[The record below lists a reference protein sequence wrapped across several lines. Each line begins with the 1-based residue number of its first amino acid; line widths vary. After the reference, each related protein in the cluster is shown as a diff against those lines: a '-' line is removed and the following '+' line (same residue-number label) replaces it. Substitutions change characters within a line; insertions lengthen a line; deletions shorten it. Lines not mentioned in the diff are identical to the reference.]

1 MNDQPAS
8 QDPSELSYWAEI
20 LAGSPPALELPTS
33 HTRAP
38 GQSSREARLEL
49 SIDGQLLDG
58 LANLASSKRA
68 SFSDALLVS
77 FLVLLQRS
85 SGQTDMVLGVQSGTR
100 VLPIR
105 FDLSGNPSPNQLF
118 TDALGVVAAAS
129 EHASLSLE
137 ELLDGLGK
145 KSLFS
150 VAFGSAD
157 SVRSS
162 ETVDLALQ
170 VDEADRKL
178 TFSFNAELFDAAAV
192 ERMSG
197 HFATLLA
204 GIVADSNQPIG
215 RLPFLTESELHQIL
229 VEWNDKGLDFPRD
242 ATLHGLVEER
252 VEISPDAVAARFN
265 GESLTYRELNTR
277 ANQVAHYLRKLGVG
291 PDVMVG
297 VSVDRSLEM
306 VIGLLGLAKAG
317 GAYMPMDPAYPA
329 SRLVYM
335 VEDSKVKVLLTQKHL
350 ADSLPASEATIVL
363 LDDASQFDGESASNP
378 DLGADCQNLA
388 YVIYTS
394 GSTGAPKGV
403 LLNHQGRVN
412 NFLDFNRRFSVGE
425 GDAIIALAS
434 LSFDM
439 CAYDVFGT
447 LAAGATIVL
456 PDPSGM
462 QDPAH
467 WAQLINDNNVTTW
480 HTAPAMLK
488 MYVDYLEVHPTL
500 APKSLRLVLLGGDWI
515 PVTLPDRLRA
525 LVPNTQVISMGGATE
540 CSMDSTIFEIKEVD
554 PAWNSIPYGEPM
566 TNQLAY
572 VLDANLQ
579 PVPVGAPGELYL
591 GGIGVGR
598 GYFERPELTAERFLD
613 NPFLADPAERMYRT
627 GDLARWMP
635 DGNLEL
641 IGRIDSQV
649 KIRGYRI
656 ELGEIESRLREHPAV
671 KEGVVVTKADAAGEK
686 RLVAY
691 IVQDPE
697 WTGPEEEESDL
708 GSEQVEQ
715 WEAVYDHAYS
725 AKAHDEVEDPT
736 FNIVS
741 WDSSY
746 TNQAIPEEQMRLWV
760 DQTVERIQ
768 RTKPDRV
775 LEIGCGM
782 GLLLF
787 RIAPTCSRYIGHDFS
802 KVALDYVAKHREPL
816 GLPQVELA
824 RKWADDFEGIE
835 DNSLDSVVLNSIILD
850 FPDMDYLM
858 KVIRGSAKAVKPG
871 GTIFLGDIRGL
882 PLIESYQSSVQLFQ
896 AGDDSPTDQLK
907 ARVRRLIRHEEEL
920 VIDPRFFPWLAT
932 QLSEVG
938 IVQIELKRG
947 TFTNELN
954 AYRYDVTVHI
964 GEIAKLPQADAA
976 WLEWEANQLDTA
988 TLQAKLESDK
998 PELLCVRGIPNARVQ
1013 RDVCNVELLNSE
1025 DCPATAREVRAA
1037 LDADPLASSGLNPE
1051 DLRELGES
1059 LGYLVEIRFFSDL
1072 TSGRFDAAFLR
1083 KNSADADRAAMLFPD
1098 QTGLPIDSTLRARD
1112 FANSPMMGKL
1122 SRRLAPELR
1131 THLGKELPEYMV
1143 PALYETLESMP
1154 LSPNGKVDRKRLPEP
1169 DTSRQDMGSDYQA
1182 PATPV
1187 EEMVAGIWMD
1197 VLALDRVGTDDAFL
1211 ELGGHSLLAVLI
1223 QTRLNQIFPYEISLQ
1238 DIFEYPTVAELSKR
1252 IEERGSD
1259 TGIDATEICEI
1270 LQSIDS
1276 LSDEEVA
1283 DQIGANE

>member
-1 MNDQPAS
+1 MPSACAGRLEVSLDGQLWSRFAELAANEGAQLPEAILASLLVLLHRNGGQSDLVVGVELATGSGPVVLPLRFDLTGQPAF
-8 QDPSELSYWAEI
+8 SELLKRTRQVIDDAKQHADASLEAI
-20 LAGSPPALELPTS
+20 LEALGLPDRAALFSVVFAPNDLPTS
-33 HTRAP
+33 C
-38 GQSSREARLEL
+38 
-49 SIDGQLLDG
+49 D
-58 LANLASSKRA
+58 
-68 SFSDALLVS
+68 
-77 FLVLLQRS
+77 
-85 SGQTDMVLGVQSGTR
+85 
-100 VLPIR
+100 
-105 FDLSGNPSPNQLF
+105 
-118 TDALGVVAAAS
+118 
-129 EHASLSLE
+129 
-137 ELLDGLGK
+137 
-145 KSLFS
+145 
-150 VAFGSAD
+150 
-157 SVRSS
+157 
-162 ETVDLALQ
+162 TVDLALLGS
-170 VDEADRKL
+170 DSLSLAYNAD
-178 TFSFNAELFDAAAV
+178 LFDAAPI

-204 GIVADSNQPIG
+204 GIVADPQQPIG
-215 RLPFLTESELHQIL
+215 LLPFLTDAERQQIL
-229 VEWNDKGLDFPRD
+229 VDWNDKAMDFPRE
-242 ATLHGLVEER
+242 ATLHSLIEER
-252 VEISPDAVAARFN
+252 VANCPDAIAAVFA
-265 GESLTYRELNTR
+265 GESLTYAELNAR
-277 ANQVAHYLRKLGVG
+277 ASQVAHFLIKLGVG

-297 VSVDRSLEM
+297 ISVDRSLEM

-329 SRLVYM
+329 GRLVYM

-350 ADSLPASEATIVL
+350 AAALPASDATIVL
-363 LDDASQFDGESASNP
+363 LDDQAQFEHESTQNP
-378 DLGADCQNLA
+378 ESGADCQNLA

-412 NFLDFNRRFSVGE
+412 NFLDFNRRFSVGA

-447 LAAGATIVL
+447 LAAGAKIVL
-456 PDPSGM
+456 PNPDGM

-467 WAQLINDNNVTTW
+467 WAQLINDNQVSTW

-488 MYVDYLEVHPTL
+488 MYVDYLELNPSL

-515 PVTLPDRLRA
+515 PVNLPDRLRA

-540 CSMDSTIFEIKEVD
+540 CSMDSTIFEIKAVD
-554 PAWNSIPYGEPM
+554 PNWNSIPYGEPM

-598 GYFERPELTAERFLD
+598 GYFERPELTAERFLN
-613 NPFLADPAERMYRT
+613 NPFLPDPAERMYRT

-649 KIRGYRI
+649 KIRGFRI

-671 KEGVVVTKADAAGEK
+671 KEGVVVTKEDATGEK

-691 IVQDPE
+691 VVQDPE
-697 WTGPEEEESDL
+697 WTGPEENDADL

-725 AKAHDEVEDPT
+725 AKAHADVEDPT

-746 TNQAIPEEQMRLWV
+746 TNQALPEEQMRSWV

-787 RIAPTCSRYIGHDFS
+787 RIAPGCSSYLGHDFS

-816 GLPQVELA
+816 GLPQVELG
-824 RKWADDFEGIE
+824 RKWADDFAGID
-835 DNSLDSVVLNSIILD
+835 DNSLDCVVLNSIILD

-882 PLIESYQSSVQLFQ
+882 PLIEAYQSSVQLFQ
-896 AGDDSPTDQLK
+896 AGDESSVDQLK

-932 QLSEVG
+932 QLAEVG

-947 TFTNELN
+947 SFTNELN

-964 GEIAKLPQADAA
+964 GDKAKVPAAAATWLDWDADSLSTDSLRAKLD
-976 WLEWEANQLDTA
+976 
-988 TLQAKLESDK
+988 SDQ
-998 PELLCVRGIPNARVQ
+998 PELLCVRNLPNARLT
-1013 RDVCNVELLNSE
+1013 RDVANVALLHSD
-1025 DCPATAREVRAA
+1025 DCPATAGELRAA
-1037 LDADPLASSGLNPE
+1037 LEAQLAGSISINPE
-1051 DLRELGES
+1051 DMYELGES
-1059 LGYLVEIRFFSDL
+1059 LGYLVEVRFAKDL
-1072 TSGRFDAAFLR
+1072 QGGCFDVAFLR
-1083 KNSADADRAAMLFPD
+1083 KDSPDADQAAMLFPD
-1098 QTGLPIDSTLRARD
+1098 QTGLAIDAKLRAKD

-1131 THLGKELPEYMV
+1131 EHLAASLPEYMV
-1143 PALYETLESMP
+1143 PTLFETLEAMP

-1169 DTSRQDMGSDYQA
+1169 DTSRPDMDSDYCA

-1187 EEMVAGIWMD
+1187 EEMVAGIWIE
-1197 VLALDRVGTDDAFL
+1197 VLALDRVGTSDAFL

-1223 QTRLNQIFPYEISLQ
+1223 QTRLNQIFPFEISLQ

-1252 IEERGSD
+1252 IEERG
-1259 TGIDATEICEI
+1259 TKAGIDALEVCEI
-1270 LQSIDS
+1270 MQSIEG

-1283 DQIGANE
+1283 AQIGANE